1 MMSEIFVPQSPNLK
15 KATPT
20 KIHNFSAGPAI
31 LPRAVIEEAAEAV
44 LSLNGS
50 GLSVLEVSHR
60 SKDIVAVEAEAT
72 ALVKEL
78 LNLGDKFEV
87 IWVSGGASS
96 QFFTVA
102 MNFLGDGES
111 ASYVDTGTWSSK
123 AIDAAK
129 QFGTTNVL
137 ASSKATNY
145 DHIPRDWKIPA
156 TDQYVHITSNN
167 TIYGTQYQN
176 FFESPIP
183 IVADMSSD
191 FLSRPFDAA
200 PFGLIYAGAQ
210 KNLGPSGVTC
220 VIIRKDMLE
229 KVKRTVPMMLN
240 YNTHVKEKSMYNT
253 PPVFPIFVSMLTMR
267 WIKAL
272 GGLTAMQAHNE
283 KKAAIL
289 YNEIDANPF
298 FKGNVAHADRSR
310 MNVCFTMHDREL
322 EPAFGAIAKANNI
335 SGIEGHRSVGGFRA
349 SIYNAMPIESVQ
361 LLADLMRDFAQ
372 KKG

>member
-1 MMSEIFVPQSPNLK
+1 MTENFVPQLQTE
-15 KATPT
+15 KATAT

-31 LPRAVIEEAAEAV
+31 LPREVIEQAAEAV
-44 LSLNGS
+44 LSLNDS

-72 ALVKEL
+72 SLVKEL
-78 LNLGDKFEV
+78 LGLGDNYEV

-96 QFFTVA
+96 QFFTIA
-102 MNFLGDGES
+102 MNYLGEGES
-111 ASYVDTGTWSSK
+111 ASYIDTGTWSAK
-123 AIDAAK
+123 AIEAAK
-129 QFGTTNVL
+129 QFGTINVL
-137 ASSKATNY
+137 ASSKATTY
-145 DHIPRDWKIPA
+145 DHIPRDWKVPA

-191 FLSRPFDAA
+191 FLSRPIDAS

-220 VIIRKDMLE
+220 VIIRKDFLGRKKRIVPAMLD
-229 KVKRTVPMMLN
+229 

-253 PPVFPIFVSMLTMR
+253 PPVFPIYVSMLTMR
-267 WIKAL
+267 WIKAM

-283 KKAAIL
+283 KKAAVL
-289 YNEIDANPF
+289 YNEIDANPM

-310 MNVCFTMHDREL
+310 MNVCFTMNDRAL
-322 EPAFGAIAKANNI
+322 EPIFGNIAKANNI
-335 SGIEGHRSVGGFRA
+335 SGIEGHRSVGCFRA

-372 KKG
+372 KNG

>member
-1 MMSEIFVPQSPNLK
+1 MMPEIFVPQSPSLK
-15 KATPT
+15 KTTP

-31 LPRAVIEEAAEAV
+31 LPREVIEEAAEAV

-60 SKDIVAVEAEAT
+60 SKDIVAVETEAT
-72 ALVKEL
+72 SLVKEL
-78 LNLGDKFEV
+78 LGLGDKYEV

-111 ASYVDTGTWSSK
+111 ASYVDTGTWSAK

-129 QFGTTNVL
+129 QFGTINVL
-137 ASSKATNY
+137 ASSKSTNY
-145 DHIPRDWKIPA
+145 DHIPRDWKVPS
-156 TDQYVHITSNN
+156 TDQYIHITSNN

-191 FLSRPFDAA
+191 FLSRPFDAS

-210 KNLGPSGVTC
+210 KNIGPSGVTC
-220 VIIRKDMLE
+220 VIIRKDMLG
-229 KVKRTVPMMLN
+229 KTKRTVPLMLD

-253 PPVFPIFVSMLTMR
+253 PPVFPIYVCMLTMR
-267 WIKAL
+267 WIKAM

-289 YNEIDANPF
+289 YNEIDSNPF

-310 MNVCFTMHDREL
+310 MNVCFTMNNREL
-322 EPAFGAIAKANNI
+322 EPAFGSIAKANNI

-361 LLADLMRDFAQ
+361 LLADLMRDFAN
-372 KKG
+372 KNG